1 MQALHMENKLE
12 ELTNSDSLLQFVNES
27 LAGTRP
33 KHWLSE
39 KPKTPK
45 HSTKVVGDSLKAH
58 VFDTQRDAL
67 MLIYH
72 PVASKN
78 RGIKERFESL
88 ASNVDS
94 SKLLVARYNGVNES
108 AVFKN
113 PNKLPAIVHFTSSD
127 LSQLREES
135 GEAVDAPFGETTSRL
150 KECVEYQFTRNHML
164 QSSSDEA
171 FKAAM
176 QEFIQE
182 QTPKADIFTKQ

>member
-1 MQALHMENKLE
+1 
-12 ELTNSDSLLQFVNES
+12 
-27 LAGTRP
+27 
-33 KHWLSE
+33 
-39 KPKTPK
+39 
-45 HSTKVVGDSLKAH
+45 VVGDSLKAH
-58 VFDTQRDAL
+58 VFDTHRDAL

-78 RGIKERFESL
+78 RGLKERFESL
-88 ASNVDS
+88 AQSVDS

-135 GEAVDAPFGETTSRL
+135 SGEAVDAPFGETTSRL

-176 QEFIQE
+176 QDFVQE
-182 QTPKADIFTKQ
+182 QTPKAHIFTKH